1 MNCSCSKQIF
11 FEILCL
17 HVPVYRRSGDKG
29 IKHFPDRSGGSRG
42 RAQGTHPPPP
52 LFLDHNEAPRAEK
65 KFLETPPSPSPLS
78 GGLDLPLDSSCNI

>member
-1 MNCSCSKQIF
+1 MYLYTGGVVTRGLNISLIVVVDPG
-11 FEILCL
+11 EG
-17 HVPVYRRSGDKG
+17 PKG
-29 IKHFPDRSGGSRG
+29 P
-42 RAQGTHPPPP
+42 TPPP